1 MKVRKAGGGSWRQ
14 LGSLFALTRLV
25 LWDVREAAGE
35 DDLQRVLPELLAA
48 LQDLCSLK
56 VKDARPDCLS
66 QLGPSAATTL
76 TSLMLRMHML
86 DCWAPLPP
94 LEQVARLTSLGRLMV
109 ANVGTQTIA
118 YAGLHLPNLEEEI
131 TLC

>member
-1 MKVRKAGGGSWRQ
+1 MKVRKAGGGSWQQ
-14 LGSLFALTRLV
+14 LGSLSALTRLV

-48 LQDLCSLK
+48 LPDLCSLK

-76 TSLMLRMHML
+76 TSLTLRML

-94 LEQVARLTSLGRLMV
+94 LEQVAHLTSLRRLMV
-109 ANVGTQTIA
+109 ANVGSQTNA